1 MSISRRLFL
10 KGSAVSAAAVPLSLA
25 TGVDYCEAATG
36 APFDLSMGFGKNAIR
51 LNFNENTLGPSPK
64 AIEAAKEAVPGA
76 YRYALGGL
84 LRPHIAEHHGIDEE
98 YVLMGTGSTELL
110 RIAPISRAGNGGNVV
125 AAWETWGGL
134 TAVAKNIGLKPKRVH
149 LLEDQGRAYDI
160 DAMLD
165 AVDSETRIFM
175 VVTPNNP
182 TGSAL
187 SYDEMKRIVN
197 ALPKEVLFVLDEA
210 YADYQPDRKTGV
222 DLVKEGH
229 SNVLA
234 TRTFS
239 KAHALA
245 GMRCGY
251 GLAHPDVLKE
261 ITKFG
266 CGPGSINFV
275 GYAAVLGALAD
286 PEHPKRSRSYVQET
300 RAYYEGECKELGV
313 KSVAGPT
320 PFVLI
325 QLGEKA
331 GSVYDELQMR
341 NIFVSKGTNW
351 NLPGYLR
358 ISYGRK
364 EENRAFFS
372 ELKKLV

>member
-1 MSISRRLFL
+1 
-10 KGSAVSAAAVPLSLA
+10 LS
-25 TGVDYCEAATG
+25 TGIDYCEAATG
-36 APFDLSMGFGKNAIR
+36 AAFDLSMGFGENAIR

-64 AIEAAKEAVPGA
+64 AIEAAKEAVAGA
-76 YRYALGGL
+76 YRYALAGL

-110 RIAPISRAGNGGNVV
+110 RIAPITRAGNGGNFV

-134 TAVAKNIGLKPKRVH
+134 ITVAENIGLKPKRIH
-149 LLEDQGRAYDI
+149 LREDHGYAYDI
-160 DAMLD
+160 DAMLA
-165 AVDSETRIFM
+165 AVDSETRIFA

-182 TGSAL
+182 TGSTL
-187 SYDEMKRIVN
+187 SYDEMKSIVD
-197 ALPKEVLFVLDEA
+197 ALPKDVLFVLDEA
-210 YADYQPDRKTGV
+210 YAHYQPDRKTGL

-229 SNVLA
+229 TNVLA

-261 ITKFG
+261 IKKFG

-286 PEHPKRSRSYVQET
+286 PEHPKRSRSYIQDT
-300 RAYYEGECKELGV
+300 RAYYEQQCKKMGV
-313 KSVAGPT
+313 ESIAGPS

-325 QLGEKA
+325 KLGEKA
-331 GSVYDELQMR
+331 DSVYNELRMR
-341 NIFVSKGTNW
+341 KIFVSKGTSW
-351 NLPGYLR
+351 NLPDYLR
-358 ISYGRK
+358 ISYGRE
-364 EENRAFFS
+364 EENQAFFS

>member
-10 KGSAVSAAAVPLSLA
+10 KGSAVSAAALPLSLA
-25 TGVDYCEAATG
+25 TGVDYCEAAPGT
-36 APFDLSMGFGKNAIR
+36 AFDLSMGFGENAIR

-76 YRYALGGL
+76 YRYALAGL

-110 RIAPISRAGNGGNVV
+110 RIAPISRSSHGGNIV

-134 TAVAKNIGLKPKRVH
+134 ISVAENIGLKSKRVH
-149 LLEDQGRAYDI
+149 LLGDQRKAYDI
-160 DAMLD
+160 DAMLE
-165 AVDSETRIFM
+165 AVDSETRLFV

-182 TGSAL
+182 TGSTL
-187 SYDEMKRIVN
+187 SYEEMKRIVN
-197 ALPKEVLFVLDEA
+197 ALPKDVLFVLDEA
-210 YADYQPDRKTGV
+210 YADYQHDRKTGI

-229 SNVLA
+229 TNVLA

-261 ITKFG
+261 IKKFG

-275 GYAAVLGALAD
+275 GYAAVLGALSD
-286 PEHPKRSRSYVQET
+286 RDHPKRSRSYVQET
-300 RAYYEGECKELGV
+300 RAYYERQCKELGV
-313 KSVAGPT
+313 QSVAGPP

-331 GSVYDELQMR
+331 DSVYDELLKR
-341 NIFVSKGTNW
+341 KIFVSKGTNW

-358 ISYGRK
+358 ISYGRE
-364 EENRAFFS
+364 EENQAFFS
-372 ELKKLV
+372 ELSKLV